1 MSFRIEIADLSLFT
15 RRHTLTSSS
24 SVSDESEDET
34 APFTTSPLDNCR
46 GGQVASP
53 VKYRRRKV
61 RDAKRKAYA
70 KNTKAASK

>member
-1 MSFRIEIADLSLFT
+1 MSFRIEIVDLSLVT
-15 RRHTLTSSS
+15 IRPTLSSSS
-24 SVSDESEDET
+24 SVSDESENET

-46 GGQVASP
+46 GGQIASP

-70 KNTKAASK
+70 KITKTASK